1 MVSIKHA
8 TLAAARPEA
17 GIGASMW
24 DDDHDV
30 PLATQAEA
38 EAGTATDKLM
48 TPQRT
53 AQAITALAGAG
64 STDWADITGKPAAIA
79 NTTAAFTTAQETK
92 LAGIATG
99 ATANSSDATLLDRAN
114 HTGAQAISTVTGLQT
129 ALDGKQATV
138 LKGEVTV
145 TLPGGAGAINHEETV
160 TATGVTGSS
169 VVMLSLAPG
178 TDADEND
185 PELLDVLAYAA
196 RPLTDQIEITAS
208 FGTRTSGPVKFN
220 WSAF

>member
-1 MVSIKHA
+1 
-8 TLAAARPEA
+8 
-17 GIGASMW
+17 MW
-24 DDDHDV
+24 DDDHAV

-38 EAGTATDKLM
+38 EAGTVTNKLM

-53 AQAITALAGAG
+53 AQAIAALAGAG
-64 STDWADITGKPAAIA
+64 STAWGDITGKPAAIA

-114 HTGAQAISTVTGLQT
+114 HTGAQAIGTVTGLQT

-145 TLPGGAGAINHEETV
+145 TPTTVGGVLEHAETV
-160 TATGVTGSS
+160 TATGVTASS
-169 VVMLSLAPG
+169 VVMLTLAPG

-196 RPLTDQIEITAS
+196 LPLTNQIEITAS
-208 FGTRTSGPVKFN
+208 FATRTSGPIKFN